1 MVTAMLTMKASV
13 LAAVVVTASL
23 VGAGAGYQAG
33 VSRVSVA
40 AEVVCTAP
48 PDADAAKRAAQ
59 AAAME
64 HFSKAP
70 LNHVPGKVC

>member
-1 MVTAMLTMKASV
+1 MKVSV

-33 VSRVSVA
+33 VSRVSVT
-40 AEVVCTAP
+40 AEIVCPTP
-48 PDADAAKRAAQ
+48 PDTDGAKRAAE

-64 HFSKAP
+64 RFSKAP
-70 LNHVPGKVC
+70 LNHVPGKVY